1 MCEATSTNTF
11 GGTWNQP
18 HSHVH
23 DERTVPI
30 IMAGCIVHARNGHM
44 STSGLKSEITIVFID
59 LDFLKDAK
67 ISAIRVHLNQIQDYL
82 IFAWIF
88 RTSWPRS
95 FGGKI
100 GEKVAQ
106 YWPQQTRFYFCG
118 FLRMCQFW

>member
-1 MCEATSTNTF
+1 M
-11 GGTWNQP
+11 
-18 HSHVH
+18 
-23 DERTVPI
+23 
-30 IMAGCIVHARNGHM
+30 HARNGHM

-59 LDFLKDAK
+59 PDFLKDAK

-106 YWPQQTRFYFCG
+106 YWPQQTHFYFCG